1 MDKKRRLLIVVDYQ
15 NDFVDG
21 SLGFLEAPFLEKP
34 ICDKIDLFRSMDA
47 DVAFTMDTHLKNY
60 LQTQEGRKLPIPH
73 CLKGSDG
80 WNLYGK
86 VASKRNMN
94 DPVFEKGAFGSI
106 GLIDYLK
113 RNNYDVITLVGLVSH
128 ICVFTNAI
136 LAKTVL
142 PESEIEVDS
151 SCCGSFDLKL
161 QEKAYDLLEG
171 LQITVLK

>member
-21 SLGFLEAPFLEKP
+21 SLGFPEASLLEKP
-34 ICDKIDLFRSMDA
+34 ICDKIDLFRSMGA
-47 DVAFTMDTHLKNY
+47 DVAFTLDTHFENY

-73 CLKGSDG
+73 CIKGSEG

-86 VASKRNMN
+86 VAGKRSSG
-94 DPVFEKGAFGSI
+94 DPVFEKGAFGSM

-113 RNNYDVITLVGLVSH
+113 SNSYDVITLVGLVSH

-136 LAKTVL
+136 LAKTAL
-142 PESEIEVDS
+142 PEAEVEVDS
-151 SCCGSFDLKL
+151 SCCGSFDLSL
-161 QEKAYDLLEG
+161 QEKAYDILEG